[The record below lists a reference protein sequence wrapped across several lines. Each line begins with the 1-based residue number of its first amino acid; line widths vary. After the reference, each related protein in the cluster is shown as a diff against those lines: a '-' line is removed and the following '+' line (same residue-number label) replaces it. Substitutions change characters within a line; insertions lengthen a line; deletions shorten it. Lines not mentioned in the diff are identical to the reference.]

1 MKSISLYRKYR
12 EIGFS
17 RRTCFKL
24 SNMSSSIF
32 SFFVLLFFIAFCY
45 YFYSFILYEKERIEK
60 RVIAEREQE
69 LADSL
74 ELNRKLS
81 KYLNTCLDENKEGA
95 IWIGD
100 KLYLCSIVFT
110 GERR

>member
-1 MKSISLYRKYR
+1 MKSLSLYRKYR
-12 EIGFS
+12 EMGFS

-32 SFFVLLFFIAFCY
+32 SFFILLFFIAFCY
-45 YFYSFILYEKERIEK
+45 YFYSFLSYEIDRIEK
-60 RVIAEREQE
+60 KVIAEREQE

-81 KYLNTCLDENKEGA
+81 KYLSTCLEEGKEGA